1 MTGGEWF
8 QIDLGS
14 VQSFNRI
21 ALHSGDSVHDYA
33 RGYRILISNN
43 GTDWATQAPVAV
55 ASGNSPAIDVSLA
68 SAVSARFVRIVQTGT
83 ASYWWSIAE
92 LNLYG

>member
-14 VQSFNRI
+14 VQTFDRI
-21 ALHSGDSVHDYA
+21 MLNSGSSLNDYA
-33 RGYRILISNN
+33 RGYQILISNN

-55 ASGNSPAIDVSLA
+55 GTGNSSVIDVSLA
-68 SAVSARFVRIVQTGT
+68 SPVSARYVRIVQTGT
-83 ASYWWSIAE
+83 TNYWWSIAE
-92 LNLYG
+92 LNLFV